1 MMRFLAALLLAGTLL
16 RAQDDSAAM
25 KQASDALDHGYFD
38 KAIAAFTTALQ
49 QNPKDIA
56 ALLGRGNAYA
66 QKADSDKSAADKA
79 IADFTQVIALD
90 PKNEKAWYEM
100 GNTQYE
106 KAFFGSKDD
115 KQKAVDDF
123 THAIQLNPK
132 DAEAWRMRG
141 MAYGALF
148 ERQKEIDDDT
158 SAIQADPKYT
168 AAWGDRGVTYANLH
182 QYDKALA
189 DDTKAIALAS
199 GDEVAEYYVNRGDAY
214 EESKDYVH
222 AVADF
227 TQATQLQASD
237 SEPYESLAELLAT
250 CPDPKVRDGK
260 KAVAIATKAY
270 EISHEQSPQALE
282 ALAAA
287 YAETGDFDNAV
298 KWQTKWLATLGV
310 PPAQDSR
317 MKLYLAHKP
326 YRDDGSDSG
335 N

>member
-16 RAQDDSAAM
+16 RAQDDSAVM
-25 KQASDALDHGYFD
+25 KQGSEALDHGDND
-38 KAIAAFTTALQ
+38 KAIVAFTTALQ

-56 ALLGRGNAYA
+56 ALLGRGKAYA
-66 QKADSDKSAADKA
+66 RKAESDKSAAAKA

-106 KAFFGSKDD
+106 KAFFGSKADQ
-115 KQKAVDDF
+115 QKAVDDF
-123 THAIQLNPK
+123 THAVQLNPK

-141 MAYGALF
+141 MAYGSLF
-148 ERQKEIDDDT
+148 DRQKEIADDT
-158 SAIQADPKYT
+158 SAIQADPKYA
-168 AAWGDRGVTYANLH
+168 AAWGDRGVNYANLH

-189 DDTKAIALAS
+189 DDTQAIALAS
-199 GDEVAEYYVNRGDAY
+199 RDEVADYYVNRGDAY

-227 TQATQLQASD
+227 TQATQLQAYD

-260 KAVAIATKAY
+260 KAVALATKAY
-270 EISHEQSPQALE
+270 EISHEHSPQALE

-287 YAETGDFDNAV
+287 YAESGDFDNAV
-298 KWQTKWLATLGV
+298 KWQKKYLATMEV
-310 PPAQDSR
+310 PPEQDAR
-317 MKLYLAHKP
+317 FKLYQAHKP